1 MRKTVFITIGL
12 MLAHEVYAQS
22 PWDTVWTYTEH
33 HTNYERLRRLAID
46 RQGNVVVTGRTD
58 EVSYGDDLLV
68 IKLDSS
74 GNLQWKRIFDGPF
87 DNSDEG
93 ISVTVDSTGNYVV
106 VGATASFSVS
116 SSVDIWVMK
125 FDAQTGDTLW
135 SLVIEWS
142 EWDAP
147 IDILTLPNGTL
158 AITGY
163 TYSFDYYTSDVLL
176 MKMDPYSG
184 DTTLVIVYP
193 GSEYWEKGI
202 AIASDNDGYL
212 LIGGDIRDSNYAYD
226 GLLMKVDTSG
236 NLIWQ
241 TTPGG
246 AGNDYIRDVMVDDN
260 GDYVFVGHTDSYSD
274 SFDVWIGKVR
284 ASDGSIIW
292 SRALGS
298 QHNEF
303 AYSIFQ
309 DGEGRYIVSGYTTS
323 PTYPGT
329 DMLIYMLNPQDGSV
343 IDSTVMHFEAND
355 VIMDGGQSPDGS
367 YVFAGYYSSRADI
380 LVIKTLG
387 TRASVSTEESS
398 SGAYLRHIPGGIAA
412 ERDMRV
418 EVYTPS
424 GKKIAERIM
433 MRGEVLHLR
442 PGLYLL
448 RLVSD
453 ENIHMEK
460 VLIR

>member
-1 MRKTVFITIGL
+1 MIIS
-12 MLAHEVYAQS
+12 QS

-33 HTNYERLRRLAID
+33 HTNYERLRRLSID

-116 SSVDIWVMK
+116 SSVDIWVMR

-135 SLVIEWS
+135 STVIEWS

-202 AIASDNDGYL
+202 AIAFDSEGYL
-212 LIGGDIRDSNYAYD
+212 LIGGEIRDSNYAYD

-236 NLIWQ
+236 NVIWQ

-260 GDYVFVGHTDSYSD
+260 GDYVFVGHTNSYSD

-284 ASDGSIIW
+284 ALDGSIIW
-292 SRALGS
+292 SRNLGG
-298 QHNEF
+298 QYNEF
-303 AYSIFQ
+303 SYSIFQ
-309 DGEGRYIVSGYTTS
+309 DSEGRYIVSGYTTS
-323 PTYPGT
+323 PEYPGK

-343 IDSTVMHFEAND
+343 IDSTVMHFEADD

-367 YVFAGYYSSRADI
+367 YVFAGYYSYPADI
-380 LVIKTLG
+380 LIIKTLG
-387 TRASVSTEESS
+387 TRATTSAQEKH
-398 SGAYLRHIPGGIAA
+398 SGDYLKYVPGGIVA
-412 ERDMRV
+412 EKSV
-418 EVYTPS
+418 GIEIYSPS
-424 GKKIAERIM
+424 GRRLMHKSLN
-433 MRGEVLHLR
+433 RGEKLNLK
-442 PGLYLL
+442 PGLYMIKIS
-448 RLVSD
+448 SD
-453 ENIHMEK
+453 GRRQTEK